1 MTKAIL
7 GFLSLLASCAI
18 GVWKLFG
25 RKAKEKRER
34 IEGAEKL
41 IQEGG
46 KDRDPRKRIAGVDR
60 LNNDV

>member
-34 IEGAEKL
+34 IEAADQL
-41 IQEGG
+41 IKEGQ
-46 KDRDPRKRIAGVDR
+46 KERDPRKRIAGSDR